1 MNEYQKEYYEKNKE
15 RIKKNQKEYYE
26 KNKKC
31 FKEYDKKYA
40 QKNKE
45 KLKEYYKEY
54 YQENKENIKIKSTTP
69 EKEEKRKK
77 WRKEYYQKNKEK
89 AQQQYKEWYNENDD
103 KLKKYRKK
111 YYKKNK
117 SRINHII
124 SWRSV
129 LRNTQIRMGT
139 SKEGHTIDILGY
151 SALELKEYMI
161 KLFTPGM
168 SWDNYGEWHIDHK
181 KPVSSF
187 DKNEKVSVVCELNN
201 LQPLWS
207 TTRIIDGKVYEGNLN
222 KFTKY

>member
-15 RIKKNQKEYYE
+15 RIRKNQKKYYD
-26 KNKKC
+26 KNKKYL
-31 FKEYDKKYA
+31 KEYDKKYA

-45 KLKEYYKEY
+45 KLKKYYKEY
-54 YQENKENIKIKSTTP
+54 YQENKEYIKIKSTP
-69 EKEEKRKK
+69 EKEERRKK

-89 AQQQYKEWYNENDD
+89 SQQQYKEWYNENDD
-103 KLKKYRKK
+103 KLKKYRKN

-117 SRINHII
+117 RRINHII

-139 SKEGHTIDILGY
+139 AKEGHTIDILGY